1 MNKLFSFRR
10 FFAIM
15 KKEFIHIKRDKISL
29 RIALL
34 MPVMLMLLFGYAV
47 NTEVDNIKTAVLDRS
62 KTQESRQY
70 IEKFSASGYFNITDY
85 IFSEDELAEL
95 IDTGA
100 VRAAIIIPERF
111 AVDINKNDNPDVEI
125 IVDGSDPTTA
135 RTALSSG
142 VMVSEN
148 YSLNLRNKFMDKT
161 GISNSLSL
169 PGVKVNVKTRYNPN
183 LETKKFTIPG
193 LLGVIM
199 QNITVLLTA
208 FAFVREKESGTIEQ
222 LMVTPVR
229 AVEIITAK
237 MLPFILI
244 GMVGFFA
251 SLAICIF
258 WFKINIVGSV
268 TLLILLGL
276 LFVICS
282 LSLGMLISTFAQN
295 QTQAMLGSIIILLP
309 SIILTGFIFPREAMP
324 PFVSSIGSVIP
335 LTYFVNILR
344 GIVLKGSNFS
354 QLLPQVIPLAL
365 ITVIL
370 LTVASLRVRKSLD

>member
-1 MNKLFSFRR
+1 
-10 FFAIM
+10 M
-15 KKEFIHIKRDKISL
+15 KKEFIHIKRDEISL

-62 KTQESRQY
+62 KTQASREY
-70 IEKFSASGYFNITDY
+70 IDKFSASGYFNVTNY
-85 IFSEDELAEL
+85 IFSEDELASL
-95 IDTGA
+95 IDTGK
-100 VRAAIIIPERF
+100 VRAGIIIPEDF
-111 AVDINKNDNPDVEI
+111 SSELNKNENPNVEI
-125 IVDGSDPTTA
+125 VVDGSDPTTA

-142 VMVSEN
+142 VLVSEN
-148 YSLNLRNKFMDKT
+148 YSQSLRNRFIDKM
-161 GISNSLSL
+161 GISNSL
-169 PGVKVNVKTRYNPN
+169 PGVKINIKTRYNPN

-222 LMVTPVR
+222 LMVTPVK
-229 AVEIITAK
+229 AIEIITAK
-237 MLPFILI
+237 MLPFVII

-268 TLLILLGL
+268 LLLILLGL

-295 QTQAMLGSIIILLP
+295 QTQAMLGTLAVLLP

-324 PFVSSIGSVIP
+324 PFIAGIGNFIP
-335 LTYFVNILR
+335 LTYFVSILR
-344 GIVLKGSNFS
+344 GIVLKGSGFYE
-354 QLLPQVIPLAL
+354 LLPQVVPLTL
-365 ITVIL
+365 ITIVL
-370 LTVASLRVRKSLD
+370 LAFASLRVRKSLD